1 MKTRSTP
8 KSFSLSRSKSKSKF
22 SKKTKILRDFRKY
35 DIWTDS
41 MALVDDVYTFVEAF
55 PNTEKY
61 GLSSQI
67 TRSAVSIPSNIAEG
81 ASRNSEKDFA
91 RFLEI
96 ALGSAFELE
105 TQLII
110 ASKRRYISEGSL
122 EETIQKLSSLQKR
135 IYGLRRKIIN

>member
-1 MKTRSTP
+1 ME
-8 KSFSLSRSKSKSKF
+8 
-22 SKKTKILRDFRKY
+22 
-35 DIWTDS
+35 
-41 MALVDDVYTFVEAF
+41 LVDNVYTFVETF
-55 PNTEKY
+55 PKTERY

-67 TRSAVSIPSNIAEG
+67 KRSAVSIPSNIAEG

-110 ASKRRYISEGSL
+110 ASKIKYVSEESL
-122 EETIQKLSSLQKR
+122 YETVKKLSSLQKR

>member
-1 MKTRSTP
+1 M
-8 KSFSLSRSKSKSKF
+8 
-22 SKKTKILRDFRKY
+22 RDFRKY
-35 DIWTDS
+35 DIWIDS
-41 MALVDDVYTFVEAF
+41 MELVDNVYTFVEAF
-55 PNTEKY
+55 PNAEKY

-110 ASKRRYISEGSL
+110 AERRNYMSESHL
-122 EETIQKLSSLQKR
+122 EESILKLNSLQKR
-135 IYGLRRKIIN
+135 LYALRKKIIN

>member
-1 MKTRSTP
+1 ME
-8 KSFSLSRSKSKSKF
+8 
-22 SKKTKILRDFRKY
+22 
-35 DIWTDS
+35 
-41 MALVDDVYTFVEAF
+41 LVDNVYAYAEAF
-55 PNTEKY
+55 PKTEKY

-110 ASKRRYISEGSL
+110 ASKRKYVSQESL
-122 EETIQKLSSLQKR
+122 EQTVNKLSSLQKR

>member
-1 MKTRSTP
+1 M
-8 KSFSLSRSKSKSKF
+8 
-22 SKKTKILRDFRKY
+22 RDFRKY
-35 DIWTDS
+35 DIWIDS
-41 MALVDDVYTFVEAF
+41 VELVEEVYIFVENF
-55 PNTEKY
+55 LNTEKY

-67 TRSAVSIPSNIAEG
+67 TRSTVSVPSNIAEG
-81 ASRNSEKDFA
+81 ASRTSEKDFA

-110 ASKRRYISEGSL
+110 AERRKYISEGSL
-122 EETIQKLSSLQKR
+122 EKTVKKLSSLQKR

>member
-1 MKTRSTP
+1 MKKTKTKP
-8 KSFSLSRSKSKSKF
+8 LSRSKAKF
-22 SKKTKILRDFRKY
+22 RKKTKTLRDFRKY

-41 MALVDDVYTFVEAF
+41 MALVDDVYTFVETF

-81 ASRNSEKDFA
+81 ASRSSEKDFA

-110 ASKRRYISEGSL
+110 ASKRKYISEESL

-135 IYGLRRKIIN
+135 IYEL

>member
-1 MKTRSTP
+1 MTKTGT
-8 KSFSLSRSKSKSKF
+8 KTITKT
-22 SKKTKILRDFRKY
+22 KTKILRDFRKY
-35 DIWTDS
+35 DIWIDS
-41 MALVDDVYTFVEAF
+41 MELVDAIYSFVEAF

-61 GLSSQI
+61 GLRSQI

-110 ASKRRYISEGSL
+110 AKRRKYISTTHV
-122 EETIQKLSSLQKR
+122 EESILKLTSLQKR
-135 IYGLRRKIIN
+135 IYALRRKIVN

>member
-1 MKTRSTP
+1 MRN
-8 KSFSLSRSKSKSKF
+8 
-22 SKKTKILRDFRKY
+22 FREY
-35 DIWTDS
+35 DIWTDG
-41 MALVDDVYTFVEAF
+41 MELVDTVYTFADAF

-110 ASKRRYISEGSL
+110 AERRKYISASHL
-122 EETIQKLSSLQKR
+122 EESILKLTSLQKR
-135 IYGLRRKIIN
+135 IYGLRRKVLNK

>member
-1 MKTRSTP
+1 ME
-8 KSFSLSRSKSKSKF
+8 
-22 SKKTKILRDFRKY
+22 
-35 DIWTDS
+35 
-41 MALVDDVYTFVEAF
+41 LVDNVYTFVETF
-55 PNTEKY
+55 PKTEKY

-110 ASKRRYISEGSL
+110 ASKRKYVSPESL
-122 EETIQKLSSLQKR
+122 EQTVNKLSSLQKR

>member
-1 MKTRSTP
+1 ME
-8 KSFSLSRSKSKSKF
+8 
-22 SKKTKILRDFRKY
+22 
-35 DIWTDS
+35 
-41 MALVDDVYTFVEAF
+41 LVDDVYTFVNAF

-61 GLSSQI
+61 GLSFQI

-110 ASKRRYISEGSL
+110 TGKRKHISEERL
-122 EETIQKLSSLQKR
+122 KETVKKLSSLQKR
-135 IYGLRRKIIN
+135 IYALRRKILN

>member
-1 MKTRSTP
+1 ME
-8 KSFSLSRSKSKSKF
+8 
-22 SKKTKILRDFRKY
+22 
-35 DIWTDS
+35 
-41 MALVDDVYTFVEAF
+41 LVDNVYTYAEAF
-55 PNTEKY
+55 PKTEKY

-110 ASKRRYISEGSL
+110 ASKREYVSQESL
-122 EETIQKLSSLQKR
+122 EQTVNKLSSLQKR
-135 IYGLRRKIIN
+135 IYGLRRKITN

>member
-1 MKTRSTP
+1 MTKTIT
-8 KSFSLSRSKSKSKF
+8 KTKT
-22 SKKTKILRDFRKY
+22 KTKILRDFRKY
-35 DIWTDS
+35 DIWKDG
-41 MALVDDVYTFVEAF
+41 MELVDNVYTFVEAF

-61 GLSSQI
+61 GLRSQI

-105 TQLII
+105 TQLMI
-110 ASKRRYISEGSL
+110 AERRKYISAPHLKESIL
-122 EETIQKLSSLQKR
+122 MLTSLQKR
-135 IYGLRRKIIN
+135 IYALRRKIIN

>member
-1 MKTRSTP
+1 ME
-8 KSFSLSRSKSKSKF
+8 
-22 SKKTKILRDFRKY
+22 
-35 DIWTDS
+35 
-41 MALVDDVYTFVEAF
+41 LVDAIYSFVEDF

-61 GLSSQI
+61 GLRSQI

-110 ASKRRYISEGSL
+110 AKRRKYISTTHV
-122 EETIQKLSSLQKR
+122 EESILKLTSLQKR
-135 IYGLRRKIIN
+135 IYALRRKIIN

>member
-1 MKTRSTP
+1 M
-8 KSFSLSRSKSKSKF
+8 
-22 SKKTKILRDFRKY
+22 RDFRKY
-35 DIWTDS
+35 DIWIDS
-41 MALVDDVYTFVEAF
+41 MGLVDDVYVFVEAF

-96 ALGSAFELE
+96 ALGSTFELE

-110 ASKRRYISEGSL
+110 ASKRKYISEGSL
-122 EETIQKLSSLQKR
+122 EVTVKKLSSLQKR

>member
-1 MKTRSTP
+1 M
-8 KSFSLSRSKSKSKF
+8 
-22 SKKTKILRDFRKY
+22 RDFRKY
-35 DIWTDS
+35 DIWKDS
-41 MALVDDVYTFVEAF
+41 MELVDSVYTFVEVF
-55 PNTEKY
+55 PTTEKY
-61 GLSSQI
+61 GLRSQI

-110 ASKRRYISEGSL
+110 ALNENYINNEDFQL
-122 EETIQKLSSLQKR
+122 LQVRITELQKMISSFQSR
-135 IYGLRRKIIN
+135 LS